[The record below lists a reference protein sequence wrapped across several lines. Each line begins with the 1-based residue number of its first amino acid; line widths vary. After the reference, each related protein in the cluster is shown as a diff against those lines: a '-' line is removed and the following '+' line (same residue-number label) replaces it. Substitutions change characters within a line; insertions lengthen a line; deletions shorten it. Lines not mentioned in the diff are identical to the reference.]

1 MILHVSLRLVTSFQA
16 VKRAGIADDT
26 EAASFAIR
34 QSETILARSAMVG
47 KAIVVWKA
55 RAEADRRNRQ
65 KKSWLRIASKP
76 AQWTS
81 CSYVDLV
88 PIVVMMTVVAVN
100 PMAVVPVVRGARVI
114 AIVPIWS
121 VVSIRIIAV
130 SVTRIANSDG
140 NLSVRTLRGDES
152 QSTCHQC
159 N

>member
-55 RAEADRRNRQ
+55 RAEADRCNRQ

-76 AQWTS
+76 AQWTL
-81 CSYVDLV
+81 CL
-88 PIVVMMTVVAVN
+88 T
-100 PMAVVPVVRGARVI
+100 
-114 AIVPIWS
+114 
-121 VVSIRIIAV
+121 
-130 SVTRIANSDG
+130 
-140 NLSVRTLRGDES
+140 
-152 QSTCHQC
+152 ST
-159 N
+159 